1 MTITNSQLELRNC
14 LHCGAAY
21 QPTRYWQKTCSHF
34 CGYTRQNNK
43 KKRGIT
49 NKGLCA
55 RCGAGLEHKRAQAIY
70 CSKTCKSMDHTFK
83 HRSKTRVLGTARR
96 KAIYDRDGGACYICK
111 KPLELKDVHL
121 DHLIPVAKH
130 GDSSPSNL
138 AVACGFCNR
147 SRGTTIGIRQLTKLD
162 ELRT

>member
-1 MTITNSQLELRNC
+1 
-14 LHCGAAY
+14 
-21 QPTRYWQKTCSHF
+21 
-34 CGYTRQNNK
+34 
-43 KKRGIT
+43 
-49 NKGLCA
+49 
-55 RCGAGLEHKRAQAIY
+55 
-70 CSKTCKSMDHTFK
+70 
-83 HRSKTRVLGTARR
+83 VLGTARR

-121 DHLIPVAKH
+121 DHLIPVAKD